1 MDSHVRRIE
10 SKSGGH
16 VQSAAFRP
24 TLFADQLTKLSFL
37 DFYPCSRALP
47 LPVVHIASLS
57 LSPPCLTS
65 PAMSH
70 GADVFTQRIERLN
83 SIGIALS
90 AEKNPVKLLEQIL
103 HGAKAITNADG
114 GTIYSIGEGG
124 QLYFETLSSDSLKM
138 CLGGTTGKPIPFK
151 PVPLYLPDGAPNRSS
166 IVACAVLDGTTVNIP
181 DAYHAPGFDFSGT
194 RAFDLQTGYR
204 STSFLTVPLRNHEAE
219 IIGVLQLL
227 NARNE
232 SGNIVPFSETDQRL
246 TESLASQ
253 AATAL
258 TKHALI
264 DGMNNLLES
273 FIRLI
278 ASSIDEK
285 SPYIGGHCK
294 RVPEL
299 TMMLADAA
307 ARCDRGP
314 LKDFAMTEADRHEL
328 RLAGWL
334 HDCGKITTPEWVMDK
349 ATKLSGVFDRIGL
362 VETRFSVLKRDA
374 EITLLKAVMSGED
387 RNLVEQ
393 EYARSCASLDDE
405 IAFLRR
411 ANTGGEFM
419 RPEDQQR
426 VHEIA
431 ARTWIAPDG
440 SSQPILSPDEVKH
453 LTISKGTLS
462 PEEREIINH
471 HIVVTIRMLEA
482 LPFPKHLRRIPEFAG
497 GHHERMDGKG
507 YPKGL
512 TRDQMSVQA
521 RVLGIADVFEALT
534 ASDRP
539 YKKAMPLSQALAIL
553 GRMKLDG
560 HIDPDL
566 FDVFIGEGVWL
577 DYAKHFLPPEQIDPV
592 EVSALPGY
600 RPLLAT

>member
-1 MDSHVRRIE
+1 MSYGSE
-10 SKSGGH
+10 S
-16 VQSAAFRP
+16 F
-24 TLFADQLTKLSFL
+24 TK
-37 DFYPCSRALP
+37 
-47 LPVVHIASLS
+47 
-57 LSPPCLTS
+57 
-65 PAMSH
+65 
-70 GADVFTQRIERLN
+70 RIERLN

-90 AEKNPVKLLEQIL
+90 SEANPVKLLEQIL
-103 HGAKAITNADG
+103 LGAKDITQADG
-114 GTIYSIGEGG
+114 GTIYSLGEDG
-124 QLYFETLSSDSLKM
+124 QLRFETLRTDSMNLWI
-138 CLGGTTGKPIPFK
+138 GGTSGKPIPFASI
-151 PVPLYLPDGAPNRSS
+151 PLHFPDGSPNRTS
-166 IVACAVLDGTTVNIP
+166 IVACAALDGVTVNIP
-181 DAYHAPGFDFSGT
+181 DAYNAPGFDFSSM
-194 RAFDLQTGYR
+194 RAFDLKTGYR
-204 STSFLTVPLRNHEAE
+204 SVSFLTIPLRNHEAE

-227 NARNE
+227 NARDE
-232 SGNIVPFSETDQRL
+232 AGNIVAFSETDQRL
-246 TESLASQ
+246 AESLASQ

-258 TKHALI
+258 TKHQLI
-264 DGMNNLLES
+264 DGMKNLLES

-278 ASSIDEK
+278 ATSIDEK
-285 SPYIGGHCK
+285 SPYTGGHCK

-314 LKDFAMTEADRHEL
+314 LKDFAMSEADRHEL

-349 ATKLSGVFDRIGL
+349 GTKLSGVFDRIGL
-362 VETRFSVLKRDA
+362 IETRFALLKRDA
-374 EITLLKAVMSGED
+374 EIALLRSVMSGVD
-387 RNLVEQ
+387 RNVAEQ
-393 EYARSCASLDDE
+393 EYARSCACLDEE

-426 VHEIA
+426 VHDIA
-431 ARTWIAPDG
+431 ARSWIAPDG
-440 SSQPILSPDEVKH
+440 SAQPLLSPDEVKH

-471 HIVVTIRMLEA
+471 HIVVTIRMLEE

-521 RVLGIADVFEALT
+521 RVIGIADVFEALT

-539 YKKAMPLSQALAIL
+539 YKKAMPLSQALAVL
-553 GRMKLDG
+553 GRMKLEG
-560 HIDPDL
+560 NIDPDL

-577 DYAKHFLPPEQIDPV
+577 DYAKRFLPPEQIDVV
-592 EVSALPGY
+592 EVAALPGY
-600 RPLLAT
+600 RPLPPL